1 MSDAFQ
7 YVNHH
12 SAAAYDRLVDR
23 EDYQGNIFASLNEIR
38 PIHDLRVVEFGAGI
52 ARLTRLLSVM
62 VEHISAFDFQPAML
76 VHARNNMRT
85 TGMTN
90 WSLAVGDKLRM
101 PLKSNC
107 ADLVLEG
114 WSFNHVMAWHPNDW
128 RERTDA
134 MLGEMARILR
144 PGGTAILLETM
155 GTGTRRPKAGNRR
168 LEVLYEYWQEECGF
182 EFRWTRSDYLFASP
196 AESIELMRGVFS
208 EDLVEKWL
216 SDGKTRLPQ
225 CTGIWWRH
233 FP

>member
-1 MSDAFQ
+1 MSDEFKDV
-7 YVNHH
+7 YRHN
-12 SAAAYDRLVDR
+12 AAAYVRLEAR
-23 EDYQGNIFASLNEIR
+23 EDYQGNVFAALNEIR
-38 PIHDLRVVEFGAGI
+38 PLHDLCVVEFGAGT

-62 VEHISAFDFQPAML
+62 VKYISAFGFEPAML
-76 VHARNNMRT
+76 VHARDNMRT

-90 WSLAVGDKLRM
+90 WTLAVADNQHM
-101 PLKSNC
+101 PVATNC

-114 WSFNHVMAWHPNDW
+114 WSFNHLMAWHPNDW

-155 GTGTRRPKAGNRR
+155 GTGTRRPKAPNRR
-168 LEVLYEYWQEECGF
+168 LEVLYQYWQEECGF